1 MGAAASLATEDQR
14 ASLHIA
20 VLQVLPSVVYA
31 LEERRFKAGSFY
43 ETPEFA
49 QQKELRPLFAA
60 LGLHEW
66 SISHLW
72 RHFRQMNETGSGT
85 VTLWEF
91 REYFD
96 LPDDRSTTRLFRCF
110 DEDRDNRIGFLELVV
125 GMWTYCCNCNASV
138 VCLCFDLL
146 DMDHNGKIGADEFDF
161 MIVDV
166 FGPEWEENDEA
177 KAVHTCFHERDD
189 ALLGSPEMDMEAWS
203 AFVSAN
209 LQIQAPAVH
218 IRLVLQKKV
227 LGVGFWTHCLRKSM
241 TIFLGR
247 TVTVEH
253 ILSAHVS
260 PNVLEELAQDRR
272 LELDHDDS
280 TQFNLRVIRRTG
292 PFPRR
297 RKYRDL
303 AGGKLRAKEAA
314 AVGAVAAD
322 SVKKFATLTVREAF
336 ERVTVPA
343 GQDATWE
350 EPKPPSTLQALMASL
365 TAIVERAPPG
375 GAPAAGS
382 SASPSLSRSPAS
394 RSPTSCKKR
403 KNNKKGAPPDAL
415 ALLKNR
421 PGIDGAP
428 LGSPAAAPSSP
439 AGSAVDADPA
449 IANAFYG
456 LKPLP
461 EAVAPVSP
469 SAAAGSGRNR
479 AKTAARTAKK
489 GGSPAASSPGGSR
502 AVGGGKT
509 TLSRTGKELVGAGE
523 VGCVGVPGGEGGM
536 GALSARLFNG
546 ANGGRSG

>member
-1 MGAAASLATEDQR
+1 MGAAASLVTEDQR

-20 VLQVLPSVVYA
+20 VLQALPSVVYA

-43 ETPEFA
+43 DTPEFA
-49 QQKELRPLFAA
+49 QQKELCPVFAA

-66 SISHLW
+66 SISHMW

-125 GMWTYCCNCNASV
+125 GLWTYCCNCNASV
-138 VCLCFDLL
+138 VCLCFDLQ
-146 DMDHNGKIGADEFDF
+146 DADHNGKIGVDEFDF

-166 FGPEWEENDEA
+166 FGPEWEKNDEA
-177 KAVHTCFHERDD
+177 KAAHAWFHERDD
-189 ALLGSPEMDMEAWS
+189 ALLGSPEMDMDAWS

-209 LQIQAPAVH
+209 LQIQVPAVH
-218 IRLVLQKKV
+218 TRLILQRKV
-227 LGVGFWTHCLRKSM
+227 LGVGFWTHCLRKTT

-247 TVTVEH
+247 TVTVEQ
-253 ILSAHVS
+253 ILSGHVS

-297 RKYRDL
+297 RKYRDM
-303 AGGKLRAKEAA
+303 AGKKLRAKAAA

-322 SVKKFATLTVREAF
+322 NVKKFTTLTVREAF

-343 GQDATWE
+343 GQDAMWE

-365 TAIVERAPPG
+365 AAIAERAPPG
-375 GAPAAGS
+375 GAPATGS
-382 SASPSLSRSPAS
+382 SASPSLSRNPAS
-394 RSPTSCKKR
+394 ISPTTTSSKKNN
-403 KNNKKGAPPDAL
+403 KKNKKGAPPDAL
-415 ALLKNR
+415 SLLKNR
-421 PGIDGAP
+421 PGIGGAP

-439 AGSAVDADPA
+439 TGSAVDADPA

-461 EAVAPVSP
+461 EAAAPVSP
-469 SAAAGSGRNR
+469 SAAGSGRDR
-479 AKTAARTAKK
+479 AKTVAARTAKK
-489 GGSPAASSPGGSR
+489 GGSSPGGSR
-502 AVGGGKT
+502 AVGGGKI

-523 VGCVGVPGGEGGM
+523 VGCVGVPGGEGGP
-536 GALSARLFNG
+536 GALSARLLGG
-546 ANGGRSG
+546 ANGGGSR